1 MNESKIGSPPTTT
14 SQVNSRLIKDQY
26 LKAETMGLIEV
37 SVGEYLS
44 DLGSRELLKLN
55 LKSMKVLEYFFLT
68 LVFQSSPTLD
78 LPFSIAKRSSFV

>member
-37 SVGEYLS
+37 SVDEYLS
-44 DLGSRELLKLN
+44 DLGE
-55 LKSMKVLEYFFLT
+55 
-68 LVFQSSPTLD
+68 
-78 LPFSIAKRSSFV
+78 

>member
-1 MNESKIGSPPTTT
+1 MPPANQVKEGFSEYGPRKSCYYMNESKIGSPPTTT

-44 DLGSRELLKLN
+44 DLGE
-55 LKSMKVLEYFFLT
+55 
-68 LVFQSSPTLD
+68 
-78 LPFSIAKRSSFV
+78 